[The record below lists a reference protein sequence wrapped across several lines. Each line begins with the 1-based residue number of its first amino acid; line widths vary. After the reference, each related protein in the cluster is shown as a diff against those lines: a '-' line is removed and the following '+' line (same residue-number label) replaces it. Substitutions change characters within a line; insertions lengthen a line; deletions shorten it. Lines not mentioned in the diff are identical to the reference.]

1 MENLLKARWMW
12 WKLMNLKLTT
22 RIQWTMMMR
31 MSKRTLL
38 MNLLRSKFMNL
49 WMGLM
54 RFKRLVR
61 IVRGDF
67 VMLVALHV
75 AHVIVLKLSLNSGDP
90 RHTVLGRGNLLKRGL
105 VHVLP
110 HPCHGDSLVVQ
121 MVDPHVSVDT
131 AALNPPIFSSDTS
144 MPMLLASRRI
154 SEKTLP

>member
-1 MENLLKARWMW
+1 
-12 WKLMNLKLTT
+12 
-22 RIQWTMMMR
+22 MMMR
-31 MSKRTLL
+31 MSKRTLP